1 MQLQMGL
8 ANSTTRDVGVM
19 GIGYDANEATQNYY
33 HNFMDEMVS
42 DGLTNTKLYSL
53 WLNDLGSSSGSILF
67 GGIDTEKY
75 YGTLSSIPINKD
87 GNGPY
92 LSRFPVS
99 RAQFIPESS
108 TVYMYLP
115 QENVDVIYSVFG
127 VEIGLDKSPYIDCK
141 YNNSSYLSFGFE
153 SGTVISVPYSEFVS
167 KLFVP
172 SLNPGNLTFSNI
184 CSFGIASTIGGDN
197 LLGDFFLRSAY
208 VVYDLTNNHIWM
220 APAVLNTTESNIVEI
235 QAGALSLPQTTGV
248 ARPSPTASTSPSG
261 TSLIGTS
268 TNSSPVQTGTPK
280 KNNHAVAIGV
290 GVAVPLGVALAALI
304 GFCFWWRGRK
314 TSQSTS
320 EKLPASQDQPVQLL
334 ELGDS
339 TYIHADP
346 VYIDNGQGRMS
357 RISSTPSELSAGQT
371 PISSPRP
378 PVERKPVPMRD
389 KLPTTWEQS

>member
-1 MQLQMGL
+1 
-8 ANSTTRDVGVM
+8 
-19 GIGYDANEATQNYY
+19 
-33 HNFMDEMVS
+33 
-42 DGLTNTKLYSL
+42 
-53 WLNDLGSSSGSILF
+53 
-67 GGIDTEKY
+67 
-75 YGTLSSIPINKD
+75 
-87 GNGPY
+87 
-92 LSRFPVS
+92 
-99 RAQFIPESS
+99 
-108 TVYMYLP
+108 
-115 QENVDVIYSVFG
+115 
-127 VEIGLDKSPYIDCK
+127 
-141 YNNSSYLSFGFE
+141 
-153 SGTVISVPYSEFVS
+153 
-167 KLFVP
+167 
-172 SLNPGNLTFSNI
+172 
-184 CSFGIASTIGGDN
+184 
-197 LLGDFFLRSAY
+197 
-208 VVYDLTNNHIWM
+208 M
-220 APAVLNTTESNIVEI
+220 APAVLNTTKSNIVEI

-290 GVAVPLGVALAALI
+290 GVAVPLLGVALAALI

-320 EKLPASQDQPVQLL
+320 EKLPASQHQPAQLP